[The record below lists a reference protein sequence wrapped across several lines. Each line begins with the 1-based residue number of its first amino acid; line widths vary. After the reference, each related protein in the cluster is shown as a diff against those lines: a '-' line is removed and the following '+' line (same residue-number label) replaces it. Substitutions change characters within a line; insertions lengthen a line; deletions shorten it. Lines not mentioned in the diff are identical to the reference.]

1 MVPYLHSIFNFAVF
15 FKSQLEKVILTQ
27 FGRKLSFVH
36 MQTISANAKKKQL
49 TKGNV

>member
-1 MVPYLHSIFNFAVF
+1 MVPYLHSICNLAVF
-15 FKSQLEKVILTQ
+15 FEPVGKVILTQ

-36 MQTISANAKKKQL
+36 IQTISANAKKKQL